1 MMFRKIL
8 AFSFLAVVLFS
19 SVLTAFAASGTYES
33 TYSLTGGLNSR
44 TFDASATPKFV
55 VTTYP
60 SKGLKGTTMT
70 LYLKKQGFFGDSDID
85 SGTVSSTEV
94 DSVTLYKSGS
104 GSGKYYIRFRNFT
117 GTLFE
122 GKVKIDYSW

>member
-1 MMFRKIL
+1 MFRKIL

-60 SKGLKGTTMT
+60 SKGLKGTNMT
-70 LYLKKQGFFGDSDID
+70 LYSEERRIFW
-85 SGTVSSTEV
+85 
-94 DSVTLYKSGS
+94 
-104 GSGKYYIRFRNFT
+104 RF
-117 GTLFE
+117 
-122 GKVKIDYSW
+122 